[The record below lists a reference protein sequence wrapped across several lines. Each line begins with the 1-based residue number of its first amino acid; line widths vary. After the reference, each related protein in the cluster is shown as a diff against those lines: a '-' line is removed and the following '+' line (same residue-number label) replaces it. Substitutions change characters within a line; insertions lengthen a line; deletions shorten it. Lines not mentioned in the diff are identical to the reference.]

1 MVGGC
6 ASAVAISGAFANSF
20 FPVSTAWIKVKY
32 TGESA
37 FVCRSTSLE
46 VCSNRVDDIRAC
58 RIVVSDILQAT
69 NAYTNSNCSVFMK
82 DSGHGEGV
90 FNPPPTIIEVPE
102 YEDELP

>member
-6 ASAVAISGAFANSF
+6 ASVVAISSAFANSF

-32 TGESA
+32 AGESS
-37 FVCRSTSLE
+37 FLCRNTSLE
-46 VCSNRVDDIRAC
+46 VCSNRVDDMRAC
-58 RIVVSDILQAT
+58 RIVVSDIQQAT

-82 DSGHGEGV
+82 DSGHGEGA
-90 FNPPPTIIEVPE
+90 FNPPSSIIEVPE